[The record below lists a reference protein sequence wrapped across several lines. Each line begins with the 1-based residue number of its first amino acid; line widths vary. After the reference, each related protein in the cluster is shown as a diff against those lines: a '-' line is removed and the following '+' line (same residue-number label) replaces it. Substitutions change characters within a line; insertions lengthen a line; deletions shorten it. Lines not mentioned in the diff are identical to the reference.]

1 MKVKIA
7 ILVVLVYLM
16 TLIVKLPAAVVVDW
30 LPLNGIKIQNA
41 SGTIWQGQA
50 KQIEVNRKL
59 SFENVKWDVSLMDL
73 FTLNLAGD
81 VSFYNGSDA
90 MSGKGFVSY
99 GSAGI
104 KATNVILDLSSRE
117 LLTFI
122 PMRLPVKIEG
132 QFSAVI
138 KEFVQ
143 GQPYCQQLQ
152 GNVLWQ
158 NAVVNSQLG
167 RVNLDSPTVELGC
180 DDGDITAFVSQK
192 SDELTTALDIT
203 LSEGGVYKLNGEIE
217 GTDKLAPS
225 VAKSLNWIGPKNTSG
240 ATTVTFSGQL

>member
-1 MKVKIA
+1 MKIKIA
-7 ILVVLVYLM
+7 ILVVLVYLA
-16 TLIVKLPAAVVVDW
+16 TLIIKLPAALVVDW
-30 LPLNGIKIQNA
+30 IPLNGLKIKNV

-50 KQIEVNRKL
+50 QEVEVNRKL
-59 SFENVKWDVSLMDL
+59 SFDNVKWNVSVMDL
-73 FTLNLAGD
+73 LTLNLAGD
-81 VSFYNGSDA
+81 VSFYNGPDA

-99 GSAGI
+99 GLSGT
-104 KATNVILDLSSRE
+104 KASNVILDLTAKE
-117 LLTFI
+117 LLTLL
-122 PMRLPVKIEG
+122 PMRLPVKLEG
-132 QFSAVI
+132 NLSAVI
-138 KEFVQ
+138 KEVVQ

-180 DDGDITAFVSQK
+180 DDGDITAFVNQQ

-203 LSEGGVYKLNGEIE
+203 LSEAGVYKLNGEIQ

-225 VAKSLNWIGPKNTSG
+225 VAKSLNWIGPKNASG

>member
-7 ILVVLVYLM
+7 ILVVLVYLT
-16 TLIVKLPAAVVVDW
+16 TLIVKLPAAIVVDW
-30 LPLNGIKIQNA
+30 LPLNGINIKNA

-50 KQIEVNRKL
+50 REVQVNRKL
-59 SFENVKWDVSLMDL
+59 SLENVKWDISLMDL
-73 FTLNLAGD
+73 LTLNLAGD
-81 VSFYNGSDA
+81 VSFYNGPDA
-90 MSGKGFVSY
+90 MSGKGFISY
-99 GSAGI
+99 GLAGT
-104 KATNVILDLSSRE
+104 KASNVILDLSARE

-132 QFSAVI
+132 EFSAVI

-167 RVNLDSPTVELGC
+167 RINLDSSTIELGC
-180 DDGDITAFVSQK
+180 DDGDVTAFVSQE
-192 SDELTTALDIT
+192 SEELTTALDIT
-203 LSEGGVYKLNGEIE
+203 LSEGGVYKLNGEIQ

-225 VAKSLNWIGPKNTSG
+225 VAKSLNWIGPKNASG